1 MTRKKLSLLD
11 PVLCREACKGAF
23 IKLDPRSQWQNP
35 VMFVVWLGS
44 VLTTLVW
51 LVQCLHSDPGSEPTW
66 FTASIA
72 LWLWF
77 TVLFANFAEALAE
90 GRSKAQAASLRG
102 LKQTVW
108 AHKLTLGQY
117 GAPSQRVGAD
127 SLRKGDVVQVSAGE
141 VIPCDGEV
149 IEGVASVDES
159 AITGNRHR

>member
-1 MTRKKLSLLD
+1 MSRKKLSLLD
-11 PVLCREACKGAF
+11 PALCREACKGAF
-23 IKLDPRSQWQNP
+23 RKLDPRSQWQNP

-44 VLTTLVW
+44 ALTTLVW
-51 LVQCLHSDPGSEPTW
+51 LAQWLQLVEHTEPLW

-108 AHKLTLGQY
+108 AHKLTVAQY
-117 GAPSQRVGAD
+117 GAPSQRVSAD
-127 SLRKGDVVQVSAGE
+127 SLRKGDVVQVAAGE

-149 IEGVASVDES
+149 IEGVASANPAAIS
-159 AITGNRHR
+159 AR

>member
-1 MTRKKLSLLD
+1 MSRKKLCLLD
-11 PVLCREACKGAF
+11 PALCREACKGAF
-23 IKLDPRSQWQNP
+23 RKLDPRSQWQNP

-51 LVQCLHSDPGSEPTW
+51 LAQWLQLAEHTEPLW

-102 LKQTVW
+102 LNR
-108 AHKLTLGQY
+108 
-117 GAPSQRVGAD
+117 PSG
-127 SLRKGDVVQVSAGE
+127 
-141 VIPCDGEV
+141 P
-149 IEGVASVDES
+149 
-159 AITGNRHR
+159 TN